1 MEPISG
7 LGTKLA
13 AEGRGLSKVAEFLKS
28 QALRGGIF
36 FFSAAHNNLL
46 PGSWTLTAQ
55 DVEFTLKCKS
65 RGKSDIDVAD

>member
-1 MEPISG
+1 MA
-7 LGTKLA
+7 LARNLA

-36 FFSAAHNNLL
+36 FPAAHNNLP

-55 DVEFTLKCKS
+55 DAEFTLKCKS